1 MFCAL
6 PSLTDLY
13 LGDNQLQEVNFS
25 LKCLKQLRYLDLE
38 YNKIKR
44 LTNRTL
50 KKFDEAFSMSKDKTI
65 NLKGNPFHC
74 DCELRNLYDWLIST
88 KTSLFHK
95 VRKLSSVSVLA
106 NRKWG

>member
-6 PSLTDLY
+6 PALTDLY
-13 LGDNQLQEVNFS
+13 LGDNQLQEINFS

-44 LTNRTL
+44 LTDRTL
-50 KKFDEAFSMSKDKTI
+50 EKFDEVFAHSSDKTI
-65 NLKGNPFHC
+65 NLKGNPFRC
-74 DCELRNLYDWLIST
+74 DCELRNLFNWLKTT

-95 VRKLSSVSVLA
+95 VNISL
-106 NRKWG
+106 